1 MTDKNDKPKRA
12 SARLSKEDPTRRK
25 DLFRPQKPEDAD
37 GPDPLD
43 LLEGCDVDND
53 MKTYSADDVA
63 PSLELETDKV
73 DEAPEISTTETD
85 WDRKDRAFTL
95 VEFGRPRTVQ
105 LSNGPFSVMRL
116 TDASPLALA
125 GDLAFDK
132 ASDAVAKRRLLG
144 SLDQPLTLEGP
155 ASLDAIDAAISAV
168 FEAFPHFGSALQA
181 IRESAQL
188 NLSRGASWLSFRPM
202 LIVSAPGLGK
212 TSFASKLASISG
224 LPMAMLDGSTMTTAT
239 PLLGG
244 DAIYRSA
251 RASDIVQN
259 LATNGIGNPI
269 VVFDEVDKA
278 TDTSRGGRDNPAEA
292 LLGFLE
298 QRSAQRMHDHT
309 LGIDLDLSHLNWIL
323 LVNDLSKIPAPVR
336 DRCKIIQMG
345 PLTTNEIVAI
355 ATREVERRKL
365 SSDLLREISK
375 ACKRG
380 EIKSLRKLSK
390 ALDAAEAVLTRP
402 RLH

>member
-1 MTDKNDKPKRA
+1 MTNKDDKPKRA
-12 SARLSKEDPTRRK
+12 SARPSTDDSTRRK
-25 DLFRPQKPEDAD
+25 DLFRPQRPEDAD
-37 GPDPLD
+37 PPDPLD
-43 LLEGCDVDND
+43 LLTGGDVDND
-53 MKTYSADDVA
+53 MKTYSADDDA
-63 PSLELETDKV
+63 PSLEMEA
-73 DEAPEISTTETD
+73 DEADAAPEISSAETD

-95 VEFGRPRTVQ
+95 VQFGRPRTVQ
-105 LSNGPFSVMRL
+105 LSTGPFSVMRL
-116 TDASPLALA
+116 TDDSPLERAR
-125 GDLAFDK
+125 DLAFDK
-132 ASDAVAKRRLLG
+132 ASDAVARRRLLE

-168 FEAFPHFGSALQA
+168 FEAFPHFGPALQA

-188 NLSRGASWLSFRPM
+188 NVKRGASWFSFRPL
-202 LIVSAPGLGK
+202 LIVSGPGHGK
-212 TSFASKLASISG
+212 TSLASKLASISG
-224 LPMAMLDGSTMTTAT
+224 LPMVLLDGSTMTTAT

-259 LATNGIGNPI
+259 LAANGIGNPI
-269 VVFDEVDKA
+269 VVFDEIDKA

-292 LLGFLE
+292 LLAFLE
-298 QRSAQRMHDHT
+298 QRSAQRIHDHS

-323 LVNDLSKIPAPVR
+323 LANDLSKIPAPVR
-336 DRCKIIQMG
+336 DRCKVIQMG
-345 PLTTNEIVAI
+345 PLTTYEIVAI
-355 ATREVERRKL
+355 ASREVERRRL
-365 SSDLLREISK
+365 SSDLLREISR
-375 ACKRG
+375 ACGRG

>member
-1 MTDKNDKPKRA
+1 MTNKDDKPKRA
-12 SARLSKEDPTRRK
+12 SARPSKDDSTHRN
-25 DLFRPQKPEDAD
+25 DLFRPQRPEDAD
-37 GPDPLD
+37 PPDPLD
-43 LLEGCDVDND
+43 LLAGGDVDND

-63 PSLELETDKV
+63 PSLELETDEA
-73 DEAPEISTTETD
+73 DEAPEISSTETD

-105 LSNGPFSVMRL
+105 LSTGPLSLMRL
-116 TDASPLALA
+116 TDASTLALA
-125 GDLAFDK
+125 GELAFDK
-132 ASDAVAKRRLLG
+132 ASDAVAKRRLLE

-155 ASLDAIDAAISAV
+155 ASLDAIDTAISTV
-168 FEAFPHFGSALQA
+168 FEAFPHFGPVLQA

-202 LIVSAPGLGK
+202 LIVSPPGLGK
-212 TSFASKLASISG
+212 TSVASKLASTCA
-224 LPMAMLDGSTMTTAT
+224 LPMALLDGSTMTTAT

-259 LATNGIGNPI
+259 LAANGIGNPV
-269 VVFDEVDKA
+269 VVFDEIDKA
-278 TDTSRGGRDNPAEA
+278 TDTSRGGRESPAEA
-292 LLGFLE
+292 MLGFLE
-298 QRSAQRMHDHT
+298 QRSAQCMHDHF

-323 LVNDLSKIPAPVR
+323 LANDLSKIPAPVR
-336 DRCKIIQMG
+336 DRCKVIQIES
-345 PLTTNEIVAI
+345 LTTNEIVAI

-375 ACKRG
+375 ACRRG

>member
-1 MTDKNDKPKRA
+1 MTDKNNKTKRA
-12 SARLSKEDPTRRK
+12 SSRPSKNDSTRRK

-43 LLEGCDVDND
+43 LLTGYDVDHD
-53 MKTYSADDVA
+53 MKTYSADEDA
-63 PSLELETDKV
+63 PSLALATCDV
-73 DEAPEISTTETD
+73 DEAPEIPPNEAD

-95 VEFGRPRTVQ
+95 VEFGRPRTVH
-105 LSNGPFSVMRL
+105 LSTGPFSVMRL

-132 ASDAVAKRRLLG
+132 ASDAVVKRRLLE

-155 ASLDAIDAAISAV
+155 VSLDAIDAAISAV
-168 FEAFPHFGSALQA
+168 FEAFPQFGLVLQA
-181 IRESAQL
+181 IRESAHL
-188 NLSRGASWLSFRPM
+188 NASRGASWFGFRPM
-202 LIVSAPGLGK
+202 LIVSPPGHGK
-212 TSFASKLASISG
+212 TSLASKLASNAA
-224 LPMAMLDGSTMTTAT
+224 LPLVMLDGSTMTTAA
-239 PLLGG
+239 PVLGG

-259 LATNGIGNPI
+259 LAANGIGNPV
-269 VVFDEVDKA
+269 VVFDEIDKA
-278 TDTSRGGRDNPAEA
+278 TDTSRGGRESPAEA
-292 LLGFLE
+292 MLGFLE
-298 QRSAQRMHDHT
+298 QRSARCMHDHF

-323 LVNDLSKIPAPVR
+323 LANDLSKIPAPVR
-336 DRCKIIQMG
+336 DRCKVIQMG
-345 PLTTNEIVAI
+345 PLTTKEIIAI
-355 ATREVERRKL
+355 ANREVDRRKL

-375 ACKRG
+375 ACRRG